1 MNEKEQYYQEEIES
15 KLRLISEVLEELSSR
30 YDNQLLALVVYQIKN
45 ELESIAMNLRSMLM
59 EESDWDGIQ
68 KRNNDGRC
76 FCNNKRDFT

>member
-59 EESDWDGIQ
+59 EESD
-68 KRNNDGRC
+68 
-76 FCNNKRDFT
+76 